1 MADNNNKD
9 VQLKEIYDPK
19 VERRTVIDTPS
30 VQEGERP
37 SLHPYIIQLAIAAD
51 DIPQWGTT
59 PVVRDKKLR
68 EFWVTEPL
76 LASAV
81 YGVTIRNASFA
92 WEVVGSDPS
101 KPNPKYTVSRVT
113 EILKRSNRGK
123 GWQDLM
129 LKTCTDLYCTDN
141 GAFWHLIRK
150 QDRPDSP
157 VLNITHLDSARCL
170 RTGDP
175 KYPVIYTDRMG
186 REHILRWYEVVTI
199 EEFPSPVEEMYGMQV
214 CAVSRCLRA
223 AQILRD
229 IAVYKHEKVS
239 GAWTRSVHFISNVT
253 QSAIENAV
261 DLAEEQ
267 NLNRG
272 LYRYSQPVV
281 IAGLDPKNPIS
292 HAQVDLAS
300 LPDAFDEETTFKWYI
315 AQLALAFGVDYQ
327 EFAPLMSGN
336 LGSSQQAEILH
347 LKTRGKGPALIMTVL
362 ENVLNDHGILPN
374 NVIFRFKEQ
383 DVRTEREKADTKFAR
398 AKQRSMMLRSGEI
411 DEEAAR
417 QLAVEDGDIPEW
429 MATEIAARRKKEEKE
444 EQRLQ
449 TTGNNNAENT
459 PGSEFGVD
467 QIVSGID
474 SHNERQVKLVS
485 MKDVEIARQRL
496 VKFKESSYGP
506 PEMCAILGFESW
518 NEISSVQDYLK
529 LIMPDDDGIRW
540 TYPRDFHITLVYA
553 QLMSWDQAQ
562 EIVSRFTASDVDFEL
577 EVDGLGVFEQPSYNA
592 LYLKVKPKEELNQL
606 QRRIYDEVS
615 KMNLPVSDYSLPE
628 QWTPHITLAYL
639 AKNVEIPKLSPQFEL
654 QASSMSFTRSNYYDE
669 FVVTK
674 PNKDLERDALSI
686 PE

>member
-449 TTGNNNAENT
+449 QTTGNNNAENT

-496 VKFKESSYGP
+496 KDFKE
-506 PEMCAILGFESW
+506 EHQHE
-518 NEISSVQDYLK
+518 
-529 LIMPDDDGIRW
+529 
-540 TYPRDFHITLVYA
+540 
-553 QLMSWDQAQ
+553 
-562 EIVSRFTASDVDFEL
+562 
-577 EVDGLGVFEQPSYNA
+577 
-592 LYLKVKPKEELNQL
+592 KVE
-606 QRRIYDEVS
+606 
-615 KMNLPVSDYSLPE
+615 
-628 QWTPHITLAYL
+628 
-639 AKNVEIPKLSPQFEL
+639 
-654 QASSMSFTRSNYYDE
+654 
-669 FVVTK
+669 
-674 PNKDLERDALSI
+674 
-686 PE
+686 